1 MIVADSVQPSAQS
14 LMLEVVKALGR
25 SDSQAAE
32 EGLRHF
38 VGKHPEPELLKTA
51 TRAADAVHAR
61 RHS

>member
-1 MIVADSVQPSAQS
+1 
-14 LMLEVVKALGR
+14 
-25 SDSQAAE
+25 
-32 EGLRHF
+32 LRHF